1 MSEPITYPNLQLE
14 MSDIGTLVVEEMVDR
29 LFDNNSVVTGN
40 LARNIKPGPTNVS
53 AEGVITQPITLPL
66 YGIYVDEGSERKKG
80 GMPPVRAII
89 DWIKQKRISVPMAM
103 TPTQFAWAVA
113 KNIEKKG
120 QRFKKPKPFIQVSL
134 DDVVERNLTNI
145 GEATA
150 LDIDNYIEDNYAE
163 IG

>member
-1 MSEPITYPNLQLE
+1 MEPLKYPNLQLE

-40 LARNIKPGPTNVS
+40 LAKSIRPLTTTVNGDI
-53 AEGVITQPITLPL
+53 ITQDIQLPL
-66 YGIYVDEGSERKKG
+66 YGIYVDNGAERKKG
-80 GMPPVRAII
+80 GMPPVKAII
-89 DWIKQKRISVPMAM
+89 DWIKQKRISVPSAM
-103 TPTQFAWAVA
+103 TPIQFAWAVA

-134 DDVVERNLTNI
+134 NDVVQRNLGNI
-145 GEATA
+145 GEAVA
-150 LDIDNYIEDNYAE
+150 LDIDENIQTNYGE